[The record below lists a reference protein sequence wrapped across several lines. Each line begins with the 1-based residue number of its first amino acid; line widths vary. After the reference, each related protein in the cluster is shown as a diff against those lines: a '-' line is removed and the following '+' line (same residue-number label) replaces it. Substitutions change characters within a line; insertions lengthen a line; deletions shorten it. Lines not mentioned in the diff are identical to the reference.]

1 MKSTI
6 FGKAAIYSLLL
17 ASLSV
22 VQAAEISQDDKFTA
36 NLSGYLGQKSL
47 DDNDWGTQDG
57 QDASGVTFDFKKQ
70 SWPVSIVVGL
80 VASGDVE
87 ENGALKTEAYTIENR
102 IGVRKYFE
110 SETSSFSPY
119 IGGGLALVSAGIR
132 NKNGDVITSKN
143 DDDATGAWVGAGLN
157 YAVSDHFIV
166 GFDVTYTEAEVTLFN
181 VDRKA
186 GGMHSGITAGYHW

>member
-1 MKSTI
+1 MKSKT
-6 FGKAAIYSLLL
+6 FSKAAISSLLL
-17 ASLSV
+17 ISLSA
-22 VQAAEISQDDKFTA
+22 VQAAEVSQDDKFTA

-57 QDASGVTFDFKKQ
+57 QGALGVTFDFKKQ

-102 IGVRKYFE
+102 IGVRKNFY
-110 SETSSFSPY
+110 SENSSFSPY

-132 NKNGDVITSKN
+132 NKNGDVVTSKN

-157 YAVSDHFIV
+157 YAVNNHFIV
-166 GFDVTYTEAEVTLFN
+166 GFDVSYSEADVTLFN
-181 VDRKA
+181 VERKA
-186 GGMHSGITAGYHW
+186 GGTHTGITAGYHW